1 MKPHRWMMMLFAGML
16 AMCLVPAV
24 SAESVR
30 GYALYGE
37 NVLLVETFKDYASEL
52 TCYALSDHD
61 LRPAWDWR
69 EDDFAILSLIPL
81 PGVDRIALV
90 GPKQLVLLD
99 GSGRAVSSEDHNLPV
114 KRAPVILSPH
124 KKAALLLLPYDEGL
138 LTVTAQGF
146 VWSARE
152 SIQQNGKPVKHPL
165 IEQLSLDEQ
174 GRISISDDGG
184 QSPMEGLGLDE
195 SYMLSENGQYGFSQA
210 YWGDDQ
216 PGCNVWSRQGGAK
229 PVPPALIPQS
239 NDPSNHSY
247 IVTNDG
253 GVIFYGN
260 PAGEAGAPRF
270 WRLDIERVTCE
281 PLVVQENLY

>member
-1 MKPHRWMMMLFAGML
+1 MPKRWMLLSALFMMCF
-16 AMCLVPAV
+16 VPAA
-24 SAESVR
+24 SAEAVR

-37 NVLLVETFKDYASEL
+37 DVLLVETFKDYASEL

-61 LRPAWDWR
+61 LWPAWDWR

-81 PGVDRIALV
+81 PGIDQIALV
-90 GPKQLVLLD
+90 GPKKLVLLD

-114 KRAPVILSPH
+114 KRAPVIFSPH
-124 KKAALLLLPYDEGL
+124 RKAALLLLSYDRGL
-138 LTVTAQGF
+138 LTITAQGF

-152 SIQQNGKPVKHPL
+152 SIQQNGRPVKHPL
-165 IEQLSLDEQ
+165 IEQFSIDDQ
-174 GRISISDDGG
+174 GRVSISDDVG
-184 QSPMEGLGLDE
+184 QSPMEGPDE
-195 SYMLSENGQYGFSQA
+195 SYVLSENGQYGFSQA
-210 YWGDDQ
+210 HWGDDQ
-216 PGCNVWSRQGGAK
+216 PGCKVWSRQGGAK

-281 PLVVQENLY
+281 PLVVREDLY